1 MALATPSTVL
11 MQLTGLK
18 TGNKSAFNGCMLA
31 VNEFTPPLILP
42 FSFSPTEIKDD
53 FHPQY
58 EHLSAPGGAH
68 QFPVFTGMSEH
79 KVEFSLVFDARYP
92 TVMAG
97 DGSDMMDGGDE
108 TCADTSSNT
117 SSKTGVTYS
126 TVKGKSRD
134 GVLPKGIKTFYV
146 DSVIARLEKM
156 KMPRNAL
163 TRMLMSG
170 FPSMLFGPP
179 DAAEPSPPLILLV
192 TSPSKFYLGYLD
204 NTIKQVQFNK
214 YMMPTRIE
222 VDCTFYTA
230 PDMICTNLA
239 ELYRTLMAT
248 MGIAM
253 AFSNTGTR

>member
-1 MALATPSTVL
+1 MALATPGTVL

-18 TGNKSAFNGCMLA
+18 TGSKAAFNGCMLA

-58 EHLSAPGGAH
+58 EHLSCPGGAH
-68 QFPVFTGMSEH
+68 KFPVFTGMSEH
-79 KVEFSLVFDARYP
+79 KIEFSLVFDARYP

-97 DGSDMMDGGDE
+97 DGSDMLDSGDE
-108 TCADTSSNT
+108 SCGDSSSTTSSN
-117 SSKTGVTYS
+117 SGVTY
-126 TVKGKSRD
+126 TTRKGKSRD
-134 GVLPKGIKTFYV
+134 GVLPRGVKTFYIE
-146 DSVIARLEKM
+146 SVIARLEKM

-163 TRMLMSG
+163 TRMLTAG
-170 FPSMLFGPP
+170 LPSALFGPP

-192 TSPSKFYLGYLD
+192 LNPSKFCLGYLD
-204 NTIKQVQFNK
+204 NTIEQTQFNK
-214 YMMPTRIE
+214 FMMPTRIKVE
-222 VDCTFYTA
+222 CTFYTA

-239 ELYRTLMAT
+239 EVYRTLMAT
-248 MGIAM
+248 MGIVT

>member
-1 MALATPSTVL
+1 MALATPGTVL

-18 TGNKSAFNGCMLA
+18 TGKNSAFNGCMLA

-58 EHLSAPGGAH
+58 EHVSCPGGAW
-68 QFPVFTGMSEH
+68 QFPIFTGMSEH
-79 KVEFSLVFDARYP
+79 RVEFSLVFDARYP

-97 DGSDMMDGGDE
+97 DGSDMLEDGDE
-108 TCADTSSNT
+108 TCVRSTTNT
-117 SSKTGVTYS
+117 SSTSGTTYS

-134 GVLPKGIKTFYV
+134 GHLSKGVKMFYI

-156 KMPRNAL
+156 KMPRNAITRWL
-163 TRMLMSG
+163 TKGL
-170 FPSMLFGPP
+170 PTTLFSAP
-179 DAAEPSPPLILLV
+179 DASEPAPPLILLA
-192 TSPSKFYLGYLD
+192 TNASKFYLGYLD
-204 NTIKQVQFNK
+204 NTIEQVQFNK
-214 YMMPTRIE
+214 YMMPTRIK
-222 VDCTFYTA
+222 VDCTFYTS